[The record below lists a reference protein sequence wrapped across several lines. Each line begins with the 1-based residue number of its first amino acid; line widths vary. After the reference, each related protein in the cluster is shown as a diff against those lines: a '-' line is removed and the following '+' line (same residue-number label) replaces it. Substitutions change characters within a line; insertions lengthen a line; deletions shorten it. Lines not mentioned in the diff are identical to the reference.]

1 MALPQINSAADQA
14 KLQLM
19 QEMEVKT
26 MSDLYNRMANACH
39 KKCIPSRYPEP
50 DLDNGVYDSRLI
62 SRISLLLPHFP
73 GKGEIVCIDHCVA
86 KFLDIH
92 ERIGKNLL
100 TVYMPQEVKK
110 EAI

>member
-1 MALPQINSAADQA
+1 MAPPQINSAADQA

-26 MSDLYNRMANACH
+26 MSDLYYRMANACH

-50 DLDNGVYDSRLI
+50 EL
-62 SRISLLLPHFP
+62 

-86 KFLDIH
+86 KFLHIH

-100 TVYMPQEVKK
+100 TVYMPQEVKND
-110 EAI
+110 AS